1 MNNFRSSMPFF
12 VDTSVGTRDVAR
24 KPAVA
29 PQPPAAH
36 AQNRDVGSVGASK
49 WLRIV
54 KSDVSVFPGQVATDT
69 VLHKHLEESSIAKI
83 ASQWKQHL
91 FSVHGSSDVDSIS
104 ETIEH
109 VFEAFAQLGPSSLD
123 LRGIASNNVN
133 AEHLVAVLRAT
144 NANKQAIPGWHH
156 ALSEAPEA
164 LRRAGL
170 DPAEVLVGLV

>member
-1 MNNFRSSMPFF
+1 MNDFRSSMTSF
-12 VDTSVGTRDVAR
+12 VDTSVGTRDVSHKASI
-24 KPAVA
+24 KP
-29 PQPPAAH
+29 QRSTAH
-36 AQNRDVGSVGASK
+36 TQNRDVGSGDAPK

-54 KSDVSVFPGQVATDT
+54 ESDASVFPGQVATDT
-69 VLHKHLEESSIAKI
+69 VLHRHMEESSNAKI

-91 FSVHGSSDVDSIS
+91 FSVHGATDVDSIS
-104 ETIEH
+104 ETIEY

-144 NANKQAIPGWHH
+144 NANKHAIPGWEH
-156 ALSEAPEA
+156 ALGEAPEA

-170 DPAEVLVGLV
+170 NPAEVLVGLL